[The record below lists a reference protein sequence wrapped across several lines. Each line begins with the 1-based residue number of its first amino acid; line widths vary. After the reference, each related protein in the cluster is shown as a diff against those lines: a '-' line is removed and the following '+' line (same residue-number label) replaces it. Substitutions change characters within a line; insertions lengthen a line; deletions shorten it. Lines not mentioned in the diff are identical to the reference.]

1 MTIPTLLLCVGATK
15 AGTSWLH
22 RFVASHPQCHLR
34 GVKELHYFDAVES
47 QDFAPWIADV
57 EAARRATL
65 DGLVDVSDRHLD
77 KRAQVVQDAG
87 DWLKV
92 LRAEQSDDAAYLDYL
107 TEGAGNARLVGDFTP
122 AYSLLD
128 EAALDRMAS
137 VAPDVRFIYLL
148 RDPAARL
155 WSHIRM
161 LAARQSQDAAGL
173 AQRAG
178 ALLRKVLHGRDDG
191 IALRSDYVGPLQ
203 RMRRAINPVQML
215 VVFYEELFSDA
226 TIARICSFLG
236 LDTAPANF
244 AQPVMA
250 GPDLAAKPRQWMKM
264 KEFLAPQYDAMAGM
278 FETLP
283 EAWGKE
289 PMKV

>member
-1 MTIPTLLLCVGATK
+1 MVAQTLLLCVGATK

-22 RFVASHPQCHLR
+22 SYCAGHPQCHIR
-34 GVKELHYFDAVES
+34 AVKELHYFDALDS
-47 QDFAPWIADV
+47 GDFAPWIADV
-57 EAARRATL
+57 EQARRETL
-65 DGLVDVSDRHLD
+65 DSLADYSDRHLD

-92 LRAEQSDDAAYLDYL
+92 LRGEKRDDAAYLEYL
-107 TEGAGNARLVGDFTP
+107 GEGAGNARVVGDFTP

-137 VAPDVRFIYLL
+137 VAPDVRFVYLL
-148 RDPAARL
+148 RDPVARL

-161 LAARQSQDAAGL
+161 LAARQSQDAAGF
-173 AQRAG
+173 AHRASV
-178 ALLRKVLHGRDDG
+178 LLRKVIKGQDNG
-191 IALRSDYVGPLQ
+191 IAERSDYAGTLG
-203 RMRRAINPVQML
+203 RMRRALNPVQML
-215 VVFYEELFSDA
+215 VVFYEELFNDA
-226 TIARICSFLG
+226 AIARICRFLG

-250 GPDLAAKPRQWMKM
+250 GRELAAKPRQWLKM
-264 KEFLAPQYDAMAGM
+264 REFLAPQYDAMAEM